1 MKTELTEQIL
11 DQIPISVRFSDE
23 DAATL
28 LAHKELLLTLEDELV
43 KGFYDHLYAH
53 ETTRKVFTDD
63 EREAREK
70 NLRDWYQRT
79 LSGPFDQNYWEW
91 QTFVG
96 LVHIKRNVNNAMV
109 SGMWGWIQSFLGQK
123 ALEVLPADE
132 ALKVIKA
139 VNGLQAAVMALI
151 SESYHRNMFAAVEKA
166 SGLNEALLYRLV
178 GIEIDEMLE
187 HARG

>member
-1 MKTELTEQIL
+1 MKTELTDQIL
-11 DQIPISVRFSDE
+11 DQIPTSVRFNDE

-28 LAHKELLLTLEDELV
+28 LAHKDLLLTLEDELV
-43 KGFYDHLYAH
+43 KGFYDHLYEH
-53 ETTRKVFTDD
+53 KTTRQVFTDD

-70 NLRDWYQRT
+70 TLRDWYQRT
-79 LSGPFDQNYWEW
+79 LSGPFDQKYWEW

-109 SGMWGWIQSFLGQK
+109 SGMWGWLQTFLGQR
-123 ALEVLPADE
+123 ALEALPADE

-139 VNGLQAAVMALI
+139 VHALQAVVMALI
-151 SESYHRNMFAAVEKA
+151 SESYQRNMFSAVEKA

-178 GIEIDEMLE
+178 STEINEMLE
-187 HARG
+187 HARD